1 MFLCFMNSLCKN
13 GMQLR
18 RIPGNA
24 ADEPGGAGCLT
35 AQRPKGRLFSKTP
48 GFRIRFLQKRAP
60 KKPISKVRRVEL
72 LRF

>member
-24 ADEPGGAGCLT
+24 ADEPGGRGMLD
-35 AQRPKGRLFSKTP
+35 RLGPERAALFKNPRFSHPLFAKARAEKTD
-48 GFRIRFLQKRAP
+48 I
-60 KKPISKVRRVEL
+60 
-72 LRF
+72 